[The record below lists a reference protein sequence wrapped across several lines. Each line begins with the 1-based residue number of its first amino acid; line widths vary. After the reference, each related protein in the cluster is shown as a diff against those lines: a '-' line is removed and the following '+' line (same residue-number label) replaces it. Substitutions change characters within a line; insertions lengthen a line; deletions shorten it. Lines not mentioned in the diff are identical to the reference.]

1 VTSSGEDP
9 LALLLDRSHRLQP
22 ADLPG
27 AVVDAVHLVG
37 GTDVALLLVDLAQEL
52 LVPFG
57 LPDASPVDI
66 DGTLAGRAYRTN
78 QPVVVA
84 ESGGTKRAWFP
95 LLDGSERLGV
105 MGVSLPTH
113 DDDAV
118 RRCMRI
124 AGLTGELVVTKAQ
137 YGDAIHLVRRSK
149 PLTLAAELR
158 WTLLP
163 PLTFETVEL
172 HIAAILEPSYS
183 VAGDTFDY
191 SVDPEVAHVAVFD
204 AMGHGLEAARIANL
218 VTGAY
223 RHARR
228 TGQDLLATYETIT
241 RAVDSEFDPSRFS
254 TGALARLEVGSG
266 RLHLLLAGHPPPLL
280 LRHHQVVGELEC
292 RPTTPLGILDPDPF
306 VATIQL
312 EPDDRVILYTD
323 GVVEAR
329 RPNGDDF
336 GLERLADFLVRAEAS
351 GEPPAE
357 TMRRLAKAV
366 LAHQEGQLQDDASL
380 LMVHWRPE

>member
-1 VTSSGEDP
+1 VTPSGEDP
-9 LALLLDRSHRLQP
+9 LALLLDQSHHLQP

-27 AVVDAVHLVG
+27 AVADAVHLVG
-37 GTDVALLLVDLAQEL
+37 GTDVALLLVDLSQEL

-57 LPDASPVDI
+57 LPDASPVEI

-78 QPVVVA
+78 EPVVVDEA
-84 ESGGTKRAWFP
+84 GGTSRAWFP

-105 MGVSLPTH
+105 MAVSLPAH
-113 DDDAV
+113 DDGAV
-118 RRCMRI
+118 RMCSRI
-124 AGLTGELVVTKAQ
+124 ASLTGELVVTKAQ
-137 YGDAIHLVRRSK
+137 YGDAIHLVQRSK

-163 PLTFETVEL
+163 PLTFETGDL
-172 HIAAILEPSYS
+172 HLAAILEPSYS

-191 SVDPEVAHVAVFD
+191 SVDPDIAHFAVFD
-204 AMGHGLEAARIANL
+204 AMGHGLEAARIADL

-228 TGQDLLATYETIT
+228 TGQDVVGTYETIS
-241 RAVDSEFDPSRFS
+241 RAVDSEFDASRFS
-254 TGALARLEVGSG
+254 TGALARLEVGTG

-280 LRHHQVVGELEC
+280 LRNHQVVGELEC
-292 RPTTPLGILDPDPF
+292 RPTTPLGILDPEPF
-306 VATIQL
+306 VATLQL
-312 EPDDRVILYTD
+312 EPGDRVILYTD

-329 RPNGDDF
+329 KGSGADF
-336 GLERLADFLVRAEAS
+336 GLDRLADFLVRAVAS
-351 GEPPAE
+351 DEPPAE
-357 TMRRLAKAV
+357 TMRRVAKAV

-380 LMVHWRPE
+380 VMVHWRPH